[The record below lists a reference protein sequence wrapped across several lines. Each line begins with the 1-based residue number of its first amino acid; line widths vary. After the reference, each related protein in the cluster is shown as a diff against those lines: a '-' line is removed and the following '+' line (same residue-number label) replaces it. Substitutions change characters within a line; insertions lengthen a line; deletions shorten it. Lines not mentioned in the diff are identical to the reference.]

1 MLEERWDRT
10 EYASDPVMESCDE
23 VRLRAEELSAIRSI
37 SSPRNS
43 RKFFL
48 ESSRRGG
55 VLARNC
61 FAGRSPASDS

>member
-10 EYASDPVMESCDE
+10 DSGSDPVMESRDE
-23 VRLRAEELSAIRSI
+23 ARLRAEELSAIGSI

-43 RKFFL
+43 RKFFS

-55 VLARNC
+55 VLACDR
-61 FAGRSPASDS
+61 FARRSPASGS